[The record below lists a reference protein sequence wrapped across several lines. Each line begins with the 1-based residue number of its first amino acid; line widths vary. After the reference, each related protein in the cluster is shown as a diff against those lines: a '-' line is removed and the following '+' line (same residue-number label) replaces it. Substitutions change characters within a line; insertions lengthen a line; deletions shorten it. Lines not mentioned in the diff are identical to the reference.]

1 MNITKIGH
9 CCLLIK
15 EPGLTVLTD
24 PGAWTTGQN
33 NLTGIDVVLITHEHQ
48 DHFHIDSV
56 KAIIKNNP
64 NVKIVT
70 NTAVG
75 KLLDEAQIPYQII
88 EHGDSQKFAGIL
100 VEGFGEKHAEIYS
113 TIPPVQNTGYLI
125 GGKFFYPGDALVN
138 PEKPVEILALP
149 VCGPWLLLSDAIDYA
164 KELKPQHVFP
174 VHDGMLNEH
183 GSFVGM
189 VTKRLL
195 ELEGVKV
202 VAPDGQKPMEF

>member
-15 EPGLTVLTD
+15 DQGLTILTD
-24 PGAWTTGQN
+24 PGTWTTDQN

-48 DHFHIDSV
+48 DHFHVDSV

-75 KLLDEAQIPYQII
+75 KLLDEAQISYQIL
-88 EHGDSQKFAGIL
+88 EHGDSEKFGAVL
-100 VEGFGEKHAEIYS
+100 VEGFGEKHAEVYK
-113 TIPPVQNTGYLI
+113 TIVPVQNTGYMI
-125 GGKFFYPGDALVN
+125 SNKFFYPGDAFIN

-149 VCGPWLLLSDAIDYA
+149 VCGPWVLLSDAIDNA
-164 KELKPQHVFP
+164 KQLKPKFIFP
-174 VHDGMLNEH
+174 VHDGMLNQF
-183 GSFVGM
+183 GGFINKM
-189 VTKRLL
+189 LPMFL
-195 ELEGVKV
+195 EPEAKFIV
-202 VAPDGQKPMEF
+202 PDDQKPMEF